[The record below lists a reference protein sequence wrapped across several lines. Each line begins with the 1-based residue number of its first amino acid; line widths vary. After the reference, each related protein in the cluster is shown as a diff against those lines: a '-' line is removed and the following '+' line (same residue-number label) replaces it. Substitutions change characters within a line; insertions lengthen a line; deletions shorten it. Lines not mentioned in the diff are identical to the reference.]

1 MIKQKELQ
9 KNYINKYDKSPIS
22 ILKNI
27 NLEVQDGEMIALIG
41 RSGVG
46 KSTLLN
52 ILSGLEYASSGEYY
66 FNDINIRSLEKK
78 QLLEWRK
85 KNIGFILQNYGLIST
100 DTVFDNIS
108 LPLLYNR
115 TNSNNIKE
123 KTMTLIEKLELNQKE
138 NSYIYNLSGGEC
150 QRVAIAR
157 SLVNNPKLILADEP
171 TGALDKESEKIVIN
185 LLKEYANQGTSII
198 IVTHDLSLAQ
208 QCDRILELRAGVLT
222 PILNTSL

>member
-1 MIKQKELQ
+1 MIKLKGLQ
-9 KNYINKYDKSPIS
+9 KNYINRYDKSSIS

-27 NLEVQDGEMIALIG
+27 NLEVEKGEIVALMG

-52 ILSGLEYASSGEYY
+52 ILSGLESASEGEYS
-66 FNDINIRSLEKK
+66 FNDINVRNLGKK

-108 LPLLYNR
+108 LPLLYDR
-115 TNSNNIKE
+115 VNSDKIKE
-123 KTMTLIEKLELNQKE
+123 ATTMLIEKLQLNRKE
-138 NSYIYNLSGGEC
+138 NSYVYNLSGGEC

-185 LLKEYANQGTSII
+185 LLKEYANRGTSII
-198 IVTHDLSLAQ
+198 IVTHDLRIAR
-208 QCDRILELRAGVLT
+208 QCDRILELKNGVLT
-222 PILNTSL
+222 PISI